1 MGPQSVSGCSLKN
14 AITGQSSV
22 EKLAWLLNKN
32 GHCSAPPPGEKTEIQ
47 QDLCLKILREDKNCP
62 GSLQVVRWIQGSFD
76 ALEKKYLRMAILTF
90 YTNPKDPES
99 VTELYQFNFRYTS
112 NGPQMDLSS
121 EGMRLE
127 SITRC
132 QEIKNASTLLTR
144 KLYMVMQNLGPL
156 PNDVT
161 MTMKLFYYND
171 VTPNDYQPSGFKEG
185 NSSDMMFEG
194 DPVHLKVGSVSTGHH
209 TMKVKVTT
217 ESDRTM
223 AMDNKLMQENI
234 MEENSME
241 ISHEGLDCEEEEEH
255 VEDHLGH
262 LEFSCSQEEG
272 IGPRKRK
279 VSEPEMDL
287 TANKH

>member
-1 MGPQSVSGCSLKN
+1 MATAQLLHPVKKQKSSKAMVIFPDKIGSEEDSLVLVKRLF
-14 AITGQSSV
+14 AISISCITYLRGLFPESSYGTRHL
-22 EKLAWLLNKN
+22 E
-32 GHCSAPPPGEKTEIQ
+32 
-47 QDLCLKILREDKNCP
+47 DLCLKILREDKNCP
-62 GSLQVVRWIQGSFD
+62 GSLQVVRC
-76 ALEKKYLRMAILTF
+76 
-90 YTNPKDPES
+90 
-99 VTELYQFNFRYTS
+99 
-112 NGPQMDLSS
+112 